1 MLHHRWELWE
11 LVWELVE
18 ACCLPVVAWELEDQV
33 VQVVQAGQE
42 GQEGHLPSGA
52 AGTVH
57 QTLAP
62 PTKKTTTTMEQ
73 AKTTATVAAMTMAM
87 DRHLSVEVL
96 TRTPMP
102 HLQT

>member
-33 VQVVQAGQE
+33 VQVGQE
-42 GQEGHLPSGA
+42 GQEGHLPSEA

-62 PTKKTTTTMEQ
+62 HTKKTTTTMEQ

-87 DRHLSVEVL
+87 DKHLSVEVL

>member
-1 MLHHRWELWE
+1 MLHHRWERWE
-11 LVWELVE
+11 LLWELVE

-33 VQVVQAGQE
+33 VQEDQE

-52 AGTVH
+52 AGTAH

-73 AKTTATVAAMTMAM
+73 AKTTATVVAMTMAM
-87 DRHLSVEVL
+87 DKHLSVEVL
-96 TRTPMP
+96 TRTRTP